1 VEAPVVRRLVEQGTI
16 VIAAGGGGPP
26 VYRDPV
32 LRLEGVDAVVDKDRT
47 AAILAREL
55 RAALLLILTDVPAV
69 YREYGTERA
78 APIRRM
84 SVAEAESLVA
94 TGQCG
99 AGSMRPKVE
108 AAIAFARTGGRAVIA
123 ELSQG
128 VAAIRGETGT
138 TIVTED

>member
-1 VEAPVVRRLVEQGTI
+1 
-16 VIAAGGGGPP
+16 
-26 VYRDPV
+26 
-32 LRLEGVDAVVDKDRT
+32 
-47 AAILAREL
+47 
-55 RAALLLILTDVPAV
+55 V

-84 SVAEAESLVA
+84 SVAEAESLVKN
-94 TGQCG
+94 GQCG

-108 AAIAFARTGGRAVIA
+108 AAVAFARTGGRAIIA

-128 VAAIRGETGT
+128 IAAIRGETGT